1 MILTVQRKRKF
12 LITMLVIIGCAT
24 MINYGLYNTLNTYFN
39 TNEELYDSVQWNIIS
54 VVIILAIVTV
64 IMIVLIPS
72 ENIKE
77 VMAKMDNEN
86 NSNGPVLEGS
96 GRFGLGGNSNDSTA
110 GTETPEQTL
119 QNMIDEELEEDSN
132 KK

>member
-77 VMAKMDNEN
+77 VMAKMEN
-86 NSNGPVLEGS
+86 NSGGPVLEGT
-96 GRFGLGGNSNDSTA
+96 GGTTA
-110 GTETPEQTL
+110 SGTELTPEQTL
-119 QNMIDEELEEDSN
+119 QNMIDEELEDS

>member
-39 TNEELYDSVQWNIIS
+39 TNQELYDSVQWNIIS

-86 NSNGPVLEGS
+86 NGPVLEGS
-96 GRFGLGGNSNDSTA
+96 GSAAA

-119 QNMIDEELEEDSN
+119 QNMIDEELEDIN

>member
-39 TNEELYDSVQWNIIS
+39 TNQELYDSVQWNIIS

-86 NSNGPVLEGS
+86 NGPVLEGS
-96 GRFGLGGNSNDSTA
+96 GSAAA

>member
-77 VMAKMDNEN
+77 VIAKMDNEN
-86 NSNGPVLEGS
+86 NGNGPVLEGNGS
-96 GRFGLGGNSNDSTA
+96 AAS
-110 GTETPEQTL
+110 TETPEQTL
-119 QNMIDEELEEDSN
+119 QNMIDEELEDIN

>member
-24 MINYGLYNTLNTYFN
+24 MINYGLYNTLDTYFN

-77 VMAKMDNEN
+77 IMAKMDNEN
-86 NSNGPVLEGS
+86 NTNGPVLEGS
-96 GRFGLGGNSNDSTA
+96 GRFGLGGSNDSA
-110 GTETPEQTL
+110 ASTELTPEQQL
-119 QNMIDEELEEDSN
+119 QNMIDEELEEDS

>member
-1 MILTVQRKRKF
+1 
-12 LITMLVIIGCAT
+12 MLVIIGCAT
-24 MINYGLYNTLNTYFN
+24 MINYGLYNTLDTYFN
-39 TNEELYDSVQWNIIS
+39 TNEELYDNVQWNIIS

-77 VMAKMDNEN
+77 VVAKMDNEN
-86 NSNGPVLEGS
+86 NNGPVLQGS
-96 GRFGLGGNSNDSTA
+96 GGGGGNNGVA

-119 QNMIDEELEEDSN
+119 QNMIDEELEDIN

>member
-1 MILTVQRKRKF
+1 
-12 LITMLVIIGCAT
+12 MLVIIGCAT

-77 VMAKMDNEN
+77 IMTKMDNEN
-86 NSNGPVLEGS
+86 NGPVLEGS
-96 GRFGLGGNSNDSTA
+96 STGSS

-119 QNMIDEELEEDSN
+119 QNMIDEELEEDS

>member
-1 MILTVQRKRKF
+1 
-12 LITMLVIIGCAT
+12 MLVIIGCAT

-54 VVIILAIVTV
+54 VVIILGIVTV

-77 VMAKMDNEN
+77 VVAKMDNEN
-86 NSNGPVLEGS
+86 NNGPVLQGS
-96 GRFGLGGNSNDSTA
+96 GGGGGNNGVA

-119 QNMIDEELEEDSN
+119 QNMIDEELEDIN